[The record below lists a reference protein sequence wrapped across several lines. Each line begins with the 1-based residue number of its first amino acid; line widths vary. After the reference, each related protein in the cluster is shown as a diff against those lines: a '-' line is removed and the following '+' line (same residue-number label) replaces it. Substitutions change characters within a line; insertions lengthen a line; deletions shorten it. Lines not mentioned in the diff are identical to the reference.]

1 MTGFIRRTLDPADR
15 LGEVL
20 FGLIMALAIIGAV
33 RVSEEAVSNRSLL
46 IAILGCNLAWALV
59 DGVMYVL
66 VAIFE
71 RGRKVQ
77 LIQKV
82 QATAA
87 DDAAVQAIREELD
100 PMIGTLAP
108 ESALRG
114 FYGEVLKAL
123 RGGAS
128 PVKAGM
134 ATDDLLGGGAVAL
147 LILLATV
154 PILIPFLLIPET
166 TRAVRIAEFICVA
179 LLFMLGF
186 RWGRIVG
193 TNPWKVGAGLTL
205 IGLVLVAMT
214 VLLGG

>member
-33 RVSEEAVSNRSLL
+33 RVGEEAVSNRSLL

-59 DGVMYVL
+59 DGVMYIL
-66 VAIFE
+66 VSIFE

-82 QATAA
+82 QGTVPE
-87 DDAAVQAIREELD
+87 DAALRLIREELD
-100 PMIGTLAP
+100 PMLGTLAP
-108 ESALRG
+108 EGALNG

-134 ATDDLLGGGAVAL
+134 TSNDLLGGSAVAL
-147 LILLATV
+147 LILIATV

-179 LLFMLGF
+179 MLFLLGF
-186 RWGRIVG
+186 RWGHIVG

-205 IGLVLVAMT
+205 IGMVLVAMT
-214 VLLGG
+214 VVLGG